1 MCKCGCNTCDTKST
15 ALVLKENKFVHT
27 PISEGLKYHIDN
39 QIPLSEN
46 IYRIGSKEYMKLY
59 TEARSLYSRGKLDV
73 SEADKYFLT
82 ETHVGSFGMFEG
94 KRVPLDIPMI
104 NEEEYYVTVNRGPKI
119 GKSLVRSAES
129 DYEEPRIFSKEEAK
143 EYIKRVKNSG
153 ATPGRIASY
162 WVSDRDM
169 NRIDENEDK
178 LSKIKQELEALRPGI
193 SWIDDIRISSY
204 DGSLQ
209 VELDYT
215 LYPNEIKQL
224 AQIATKYGME
234 LKYMTGKNASLVK
247 NKLNE
252 NIDTGDFLNKNRDQI
267 ELDFG
272 PRTFR
277 MLQMQLM
284 KDDEAFVRDWLVAN
298 GYMEEEKLPFEETKK
313 LTYNDFVRMVRDD
326 MMAGAAPDEKPSDKQ
341 VASRAKSL
349 YNDYLQG
356 ASVDDLFEAK
366 KKKSK
371 LCKRG
376 RDYIAARKRAG
387 EKSSAY
393 LSGRA
398 VKVCKGSIKGA
409 GGKKKK
415 SYKNENI
422 APNHDG
428 KAAPYGSGYKVLNI
442 DEIAESLKDWF
453 EKENW
458 VRINTSGNITGPCGT
473 MKKGKA
479 TTRCLP
485 KKKAQAMTKAER
497 KATVAKKVRGSKKG
511 KQFVSVKE
519 QTYSGFTRNP
529 EDPASEPF
537 ELTGAVAQFKE
548 ELRALFGKFK
558 DDLKNP
564 EFIKGVA
571 QIMIN
576 WKSLL
581 RSQLKEA
588 TVDYD
593 FSKEELIRVIKQLKR
608 GASTEI
614 GMIKAFEIALG
625 RELTDDEIRGFKLKE
640 AEFRGKEVSL
650 NKPKRGGSKAY
661 YVYVRDPKT
670 KKIKKVSFG
679 SGGLRAKIK
688 NKDARNAFA
697 KRHNCDKKKD
707 RTKAGY
713 WSCNLPRYAKQLGLG
728 ANMNT
733 FW

>member
-1 MCKCGCNTCDTKST
+1 MCKCGCNSCETKST
-15 ALVLKENKFVHT
+15 ALVLKESKFVHT
-27 PISEGLKYHIDN
+27 SISEGLKYHIDN
-39 QIPLSEN
+39 QIPLNEN

-73 SEADKYFLT
+73 SEDDKYFLT
-82 ETHVGSFGMFEG
+82 ETHVGSFGIFEQTSKVSKKRAEAELKQKIKG
-94 KRVPLDIPMI
+94 VRSDGMGKYDGKIFGLDDNDKKIELKDLKDLDKFSKFELGENKRVPLDIPML
-104 NEEEYYVTVNRGPKI
+104 NEEQEYYVTYNKGRGQ
-119 GKSLVRSAES
+119 GKGLVKSKES
-129 DYEEPRIFSKEEAK
+129 DYEEPRIFSKEEAEK
-143 EYIKRVKNSG
+143 YVKMASSGG
-153 ATPGRIASY
+153 ATPGGSTAY

-169 NRIDENEDK
+169 NRI
-178 LSKIKQELEALRPGI
+178 
-193 SWIDDIRISSY
+193 
-204 DGSLQ
+204 
-209 VELDYT
+209 
-215 LYPNEIKQL
+215 
-224 AQIATKYGME
+224 
-234 LKYMTGKNASLVK
+234 
-247 NKLNE
+247 NE

-277 MLQMQLM
+277 MLQIQLM

-298 GYMEEEKLPFEETKK
+298 GYMEEEKLPFEENQ
-313 LTYNDFVRMVRDD
+313 LN
-326 MMAGAAPDEKPSDKQ
+326 E
-341 VASRAKSL
+341 
-349 YNDYLQG
+349 
-356 ASVDDLFEAK
+356 K

-415 SYKNENI
+415 SYKNENV

-428 KAAPYGSGYKVLNI
+428 KAAPYGSGYKTLNI

-453 EKENW
+453 GKENW

-511 KQFVSVKE
+511 KQFVAVKE
-519 QTYSGFTRNP
+519 
-529 EDPASEPF
+529 A
-537 ELTGAVAQFKE
+537 
-548 ELRALFGKFK
+548 
-558 DDLKNP
+558 
-564 EFIKGVA
+564 I
-571 QIMIN
+571 
-576 WKSLL
+576 
-581 RSQLKEA
+581 
-588 TVDYD
+588 VDYD

-614 GMIKAFEIALG
+614 GMIKAFEKALG
-625 RELTDDEIRGFKLKE
+625 RELTDDEIRGFKLDE

-697 KRHNCDKKKD
+697 KRHNCKNKKD
-707 RTKAGY
+707 RTTAGY

>member
-1 MCKCGCNTCDTKST
+1 
-15 ALVLKENKFVHT
+15 
-27 PISEGLKYHIDN
+27 
-39 QIPLSEN
+39 
-46 IYRIGSKEYMKLY
+46 
-59 TEARSLYSRGKLDV
+59 
-73 SEADKYFLT
+73 
-82 ETHVGSFGMFEG
+82 MFEG

-104 NEEEYYVTVNRGPKI
+104 NEEEEYYVTVNRGPKI

-129 DYEEPRIFSKEEAK
+129 DYEEPRIFSKEEAE

-153 ATPGRIASY
+153 ATPGQIASY

-193 SWIDDIRISSY
+193 SWIDDIFISSY
-204 DGSLQ
+204 DGSLR

-224 AQIATKYGME
+224 AQIAAKYGME

-284 KDDEAFVRDWLVAN
+284 KDDEAFVRDWLIAN
-298 GYMEEEKLPFEETKK
+298 GYMEEEKLPFEENQLNEKK
-313 LTYNDFVRMVRDD
+313 
-326 MMAGAAPDEKPSDKQ
+326 E
-341 VASRAKSL
+341 
-349 YNDYLQG
+349 
-356 ASVDDLFEAK
+356 
-366 KKKSK
+366 KSK

-428 KAAPYGSGYKVLNI
+428 KAAPYGSGYKVLDI
-442 DEIAESLKDWF
+442 DKIAESLKDWF

-458 VRINTSGNITGPCGT
+458 VRINTSGNISGDCGT

-519 QTYSGFTRNP
+519 
-529 EDPASEPF
+529 A
-537 ELTGAVAQFKE
+537 
-548 ELRALFGKFK
+548 
-558 DDLKNP
+558 
-564 EFIKGVA
+564 
-571 QIMIN
+571 M
-576 WKSLL
+576 
-581 RSQLKEA
+581 
-588 TVDYD
+588 VDYD

-608 GASTEI
+608 GASTEVS
-614 GMIKAFEIALG
+614 MIKAFEKALG
-625 RELTDDEIRGFKLKE
+625 RKLTDDEIRGFKLKE